1 MVIGKPG
8 IISIVVISI
17 LCVLYF
23 YFLIESPLQTSLN
36 EYSISI
42 SARGNVLPS
51 KGLVDAIAYISM
63 GQLSNTWMIDYS
75 ISSLRKLGKWNGD
88 VYIIT
93 DSPDC
98 FDDAVKKYDI
108 KTIYVPAVEDIIH
121 IKLLKSK
128 VMDILPKSVNNV
140 LYLDADIII
149 SRSLDVFFRDLNKS
163 LLQQKADAIIDRSD
177 NIPTAIES
185 LPFDFAA
192 FPDAKGHYFGFCSGC
207 EKWYVN
213 SSVFICFIYYY
224 YFIFLG
230 ILV

>member
-1 MVIGKPG
+1 MVLGKP
-8 IISIVVISI
+8 SIAIAVISI
-17 LCVLYF
+17 LCILYF

-42 SARGNVLPS
+42 SVRGNVLPS
-51 KGLVDAIAYISM
+51 NGFVDAIAYISM

-93 DSPDC
+93 DSPEC
-98 FDDAVKKYDI
+98 FDDAVRKYNI
-108 KTIYVPAVEDIIH
+108 KTIYVPTVEDIIN

-128 VMDILPKSVNNV
+128 VMDVLPKSVNNV

-163 LLQQKADAIIDRSD
+163 LLQQKADSVIDRS
-177 NIPTAIES
+177 NSVTTAIES

-207 EKWYVN
+207 EKWYVIIIA
-213 SSVFICFIYYY
+213 FF
-224 YFIFLG
+224 
-230 ILV
+230 

>member
-1 MVIGKPG
+1 MVGKPG
-8 IISIVVISI
+8 ITVVVISI
-17 LCVLYF
+17 LCILYF

-98 FDDAVKKYDI
+98 FEDAVKKYNI
-108 KTIYVPAVEDIIH
+108 KTIYVPTVEDIIH

-128 VMDILPKSVNNV
+128 LMDILPKSVNNV
-140 LYLDADIII
+140 LYLDADIIV
-149 SRSLDVFFRDLNKS
+149 SRSLDVFFRDLNKC
-163 LLQQKADAIIDRSD
+163 LLQQKAETIIDKSD
-177 NIPTAIES
+177 SIPTAIES

-207 EKWYVN
+207 EKW
-213 SSVFICFIYYY
+213 
-224 YFIFLG
+224 
-230 ILV
+230 